1 MWIRTLGVIFV
12 WIGCIGIGNCMV
24 EIHRKRIESL
34 IDVRKKIMFLR
45 GDVGYNGATLPE
57 SIERITRLSEEK
69 EGIFLRLKELLE
81 IDDGIPFSE
90 KWRQAVISTGNRI
103 ALRKEDEKELLQ
115 LGQYLGQQDKETQLI
130 QLDWYLK
137 QSEET
142 LAEIRKGEREKIRLY
157 RMLSI
162 LGGAFLCIILL

>member
-1 MWIRTLGVIFV
+1 MWIRVVGVILV
-12 WIGCIGIGNCMV
+12 WLGCIGMGDCMV
-24 EIHRKRIESL
+24 RTHRKRIENL
-34 IDVRKKIMFLR
+34 VDIRKKIVLLR
-45 GDVGYNGATLPE
+45 GDVGYTGATLPE

-69 EGIFLRLKELLE
+69 EGLFLKLKELLE
-81 IDDGIPFSE
+81 KEDGISFSD
-90 KWRQAVISTGNRI
+90 KWRQAVTLTGDKL
-103 ALRKEDEKELLQ
+103 ALCKEDEKELTL
-115 LGQYLGQQDKETQLI
+115 LGQYLGQQDKETQLL